1 MARNAE
7 TIRQWR
13 ILREIEASHGVTIRQ
28 MAQLTGVTTRTIR
41 RDLDALQEAGFAL
54 YDESEDGERRWRL
67 RTGPFRSVDE
77 AGFTL
82 GELSALYFGRTLMDC
97 LVGMPFHED
106 LTHAFAKLER
116 AMGPHMRAFLNR
128 LPDAIQA
135 KPGPKPPQIAR
146 HLSKTIN
153 RLLDGVLH
161 QQRVSMRYHSVSS
174 RKEKTYRVDPY
185 RLVYA
190 QGGLYLFAFV
200 PSYGQVRTFAVDRI
214 RRLTPLSETFEV
226 VEDTSERALT
236 DSLGIYEG
244 TPEHIEVEFTR
255 EAAPFVVERVW
266 HPSQTVDPQ
275 DDGSVVVG
283 LEVCA
288 DAALKTWVLGFG
300 SRARILTPAR
310 LAKEVA
316 AELSVASARYAD
328 RLEKPRRP
336 GA

>member
-13 ILREIEASHGVTIRQ
+13 LLREIEASHGVTIRQ
-28 MAQLTGVTTRTIR
+28 MAELTGVTTRTIR

-54 YDESEDGERRWRL
+54 YDQSVDGERRWML

-135 KPGPKPPQIAR
+135 KPGPKPPQLAQ

-153 RLLDGVLH
+153 RLLDGALH
-161 QQRVSMRYHSVSS
+161 QQRLSMRYHSLSS
-174 RKEKTYRVDPY
+174 GREKTYRIDPY

-190 QGGLYLFAFV
+190 QGGLYLFAYV

-214 RRLTPLSETFEV
+214 RGLTPLDETFDV
-226 VEDTSERALT
+226 VEDNSDRALT
-236 DSLGIYEG
+236 DSLGIHEG

-266 HPSQTVDPQ
+266 HPSQTVSPQ
-275 DDGSVVVG
+275 RDGSVIVG
-283 LEVCA
+283 LDVCA

-300 SRARILTPAR
+300 SRARILTPSH
-310 LAKEVA
+310 LATEVA
-316 AELSVASARYAD
+316 AELTEASARYANHAK
-328 RLEKPRRP
+328 RPRKPGR
-336 GA
+336 